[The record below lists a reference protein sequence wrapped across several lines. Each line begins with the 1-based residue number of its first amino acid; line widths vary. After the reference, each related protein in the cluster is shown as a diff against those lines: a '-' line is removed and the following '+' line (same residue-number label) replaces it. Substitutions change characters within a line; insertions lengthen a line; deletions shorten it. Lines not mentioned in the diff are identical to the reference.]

1 MTKADNKSTMTDKD
15 LRAIIT
21 KGILAPSGD
30 NTQPWKFRLL
40 EDGIELY
47 VTSGPGQH
55 FFETGYRTLYFSAGA
70 VIENMRVAAA
80 RMGLRLVPA
89 YFPNP
94 SNPLLV
100 ATARFERGDSGG
112 ESDDAL
118 ERRATNR
125 KFYHPKKKIDA
136 SVYSK
141 LSAVV
146 SVEKGFR
153 LLWITREEPAY
164 SKVCRLIGDSDQIR
178 FENKK
183 IYEDLPPVLRFN
195 PREVDQTRDGL
206 DLRTFET
213 GPGGFFLFKL
223 ISSWNRLKCLN
234 YLGMS
239 RQFNLYAR
247 WQMMSSQACG
257 LVAAPGHGP
266 ADYVLGG
273 EVTQRAWHE
282 ITQLGLSIQP
292 MEALPVFTVN
302 LQLNGGRDFDETQKM
317 KVKQLKDELYSLYG
331 LPEQSGAIFL
341 FRIGYADPP
350 SARSLRRPLESFLV

>member
-1 MTKADNKSTMTDKD
+1 MAKADNKSTVTDKN
-15 LRAIIT
+15 LRAIIA

-30 NTQPWKFRLL
+30 NTQPWKFRLI

-47 VTSGPGQH
+47 VTCRPEQH
-55 FFETGYRTLYFSAGA
+55 FFEAGRRTLYFSAGA

-80 RMGLRLVPA
+80 RMGLRLIPT
-89 YFPNP
+89 YFPNA
-94 SNPLLV
+94 SNPLFV
-100 ATARFERGDSGG
+100 AALRFEQGNSEGG
-112 ESDDAL
+112 NDNAL

-125 KFYHPKKKIDA
+125 KFYHSKKKIDT
-136 SVYSK
+136 SVFSK

-146 SVEKGFR
+146 SAQKGFR
-153 LLWITREEPAY
+153 LLWITREERAY
-164 SKVCRLIGDSDQIR
+164 SKVCRIIGGSDQIR

-183 IYEDLPPVLRFN
+183 IYEGLPPVLRFS
-195 PREVDQTRDGL
+195 PREADQTRDGL

-213 GPGGFFLFKL
+213 GPAGFFLFKL

-234 YLGMS
+234 CLGMS

-257 LVAAPGHGP
+257 LVASAGYGP
-266 ADYVLGG
+266 EDYVLGG
-273 EVTQRAWHE
+273 EVTERVWHE
-282 ITQLGLSIQP
+282 MTRLGLSIQP

-302 LQLNGGRDFDETQKM
+302 LQLNGGRDFDETQRIKA
-317 KVKQLKDELYSLYG
+317 KGLKDELYSLYG
-331 LPEQSGAIFL
+331 LEEQSGAIFL

-350 SARSLRRPLESFLV
+350 SARSLRRPVESFLV